1 MKNTFNQSYLII
13 TVFVITIFVAACSNE
28 KTVENAPVISE
39 RTIEGDEDK
48 TSALIQLEGMSC
60 EVGCAKYIQNKLA
73 KLDGVTE
80 SDVLFE
86 EKTARISYDPAKIS
100 VNEIVTQIHE
110 LNDGQYK
117 VGKVDVEKTV
127 KKQVSFQEN
136 SSYKKS
142 GNDEKIENVS
152 YEPPFKSIA
161 FPNIFNLF
169 KLKLV

>member
-1 MKNTFNQSYLII
+1 
-13 TVFVITIFVAACSNE
+13 
-28 KTVENAPVISE
+28 
-39 RTIEGDEDK
+39 
-48 TSALIQLEGMSC
+48 MSC

-73 KLDGVTE
+73 KLEGVTQ

-86 EKTARISYDPAKIS
+86 EKTARISYDPAKIT

-127 KKQVSFQEN
+127 KKQISFQEEN
-136 SSYKKS
+136 SPYKKT
-142 GNDEKIENVS
+142 NNHERNENVS
-152 YEPPFKSIA
+152 YEAPFKSIA

-169 KLKLV
+169 KLKLL